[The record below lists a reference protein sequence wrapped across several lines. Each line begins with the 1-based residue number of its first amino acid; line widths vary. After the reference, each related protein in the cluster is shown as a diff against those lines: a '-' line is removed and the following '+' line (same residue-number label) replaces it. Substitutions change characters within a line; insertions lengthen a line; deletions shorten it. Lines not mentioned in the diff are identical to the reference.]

1 VKLQAGLTETFDLQT
16 VAMRS
21 CLSCRKS
28 LPKREMLRLVLD
40 DEGLFWPDLLQKAPG
55 RGVYHCMSEACL
67 SNTNDRRLQSLKAK
81 FPLSFPQWDGLQQR
95 IKAGLGQ
102 QLQQIFARLRVK
114 AAVGRDA
121 VMHRLWNNAPLLL
134 LLAEDAG
141 DAVARQVGDAMEKRR
156 QAGHVSSVVSVPSRS
171 WLGEMLGRECV
182 AIAGFD
188 ADGRNS
194 VTAKKMKQYCVWY
207 GRIKV
212 SG

>member
-1 VKLQAGLTETFDLQT
+1 MQT

-40 DEGLFWPDLLQKAPG
+40 GDGLFWPDLLQKAPG
-55 RGVYHCMSEACL
+55 RGVYHCMSDACF
-67 SNTNDRRLQSLKAK
+67 SNMNDRRLQSLKVK

-95 IKAGLGQ
+95 IKTGLGK
-102 QLQQIFARLRVK
+102 QLQQMFTHLRVK
-114 AAVGRDA
+114 AVIGRDA

-141 DAVARQVGDAMEKRR
+141 DAVARQIGDATEKRR
-156 QAGHVSSVVSVPSRS
+156 QAGHVSNVISVPSRS

-182 AIAGFD
+182 AVAGINIAD
-188 ADGRNS
+188 QSSA
-194 VTAKKMKQYCVWY
+194 TAKKLKQYCAWY